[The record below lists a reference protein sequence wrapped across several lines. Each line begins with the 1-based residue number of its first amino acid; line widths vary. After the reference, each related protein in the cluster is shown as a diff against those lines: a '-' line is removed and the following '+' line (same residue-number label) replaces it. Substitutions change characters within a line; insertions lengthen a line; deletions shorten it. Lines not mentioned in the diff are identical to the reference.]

1 MSEIRAML
9 PGLIDPATAKET
21 TARIK
26 AALDAAPGGD
36 PDGTLMLTVSVE
48 AVVLAHAEYRR
59 RGIPDEVFVSTMGC
73 FPRFVA
79 EHEASYGQYGFDR
92 EWWTW
97 RQLSLRLF
105 RLGELEFEYADR
117 PDDLFLAK
125 YADAAAETGS
135 AKSDV
140 SRQINI
146 HIPSDA
152 KLTPEACAES
162 LRRARAFTERYFPDW
177 SDAPMTCESWL
188 LSPVL
193 PDLLPADSNIVRFQ
207 SMFDVI
213 GVESES
219 EAWREWIFRR
229 NPAPVAELPEDTSL
243 QRAVKSH
250 LLNGGAIGSGVGVL
264 RE

>member
-9 PGLIDPATAKET
+9 PGLIDPATAKGT

-59 RGIPDEVFVSTMGC
+59 HGIPDEVFVATMGC

-79 EHEASYGQYGFDR
+79 EHEASYGHYGFDR

-117 PDDLFLAK
+117 PEDLFLAK
-125 YADAAAETGS
+125 YAGIENGS
-135 AKSDV
+135 SV

-162 LRRARAFTERYFPDW
+162 LRQARAFTERYFPDW

-188 LSPVL
+188 LSPAL
-193 PDLLPADSNIVRFQ
+193 PRLLPADSNIVRFQ
-207 SMFDVI
+207 RMFDII
-213 GVESES
+213 GVEPES
-219 EAWREWIFRR
+219 EAWREWVFRR
-229 NPAPVAELPEDTSL
+229 NPAPIAELPEDTSL
-243 QRAVKSH
+243 RRAVKSH

>member
-1 MSEIRAML
+1 MSDIRRML

-21 TARIK
+21 SVRIK

-59 RGIPDEVFVSTMGC
+59 RGIPDEVFVATMEC
-73 FPRFVA
+73 FPRYVG
-79 EHEASYGQYGFDR
+79 EHEASYGTLGFDR

-117 PDDLFLAK
+117 AEDMFLAK
-125 YADAAAETGS
+125 HADAG
-135 AKSDV
+135 SDV
-140 SRQINI
+140 PNTPIGRQINL

-152 KLTPEACAES
+152 KLTPEACVES
-162 LRRARAFTERYFPDW
+162 VRRAREFTMQYFPDW
-177 SDAPMTCESWL
+177 SDAPIACESWL
-188 LSPVL
+188 LSPAL
-193 PDLLPADSNIVRFQ
+193 PDLLPESSNIVRFQ
-207 SMFDVI
+207 RMFDL
-213 GVESES
+213 VETNPQ
-219 EAWREWIFRR
+219 AQDWREWVFRR
-229 NPAPVAELPEDTSL
+229 NPASISDLPEDTSL
-243 QRAVKSH
+243 QRALKAH
-250 LLNGGAIGSGVGVL
+250 LLAGGTVGTGTGVL